1 MCGNFSDAPRRQRR
15 RREDTFQQR
24 GGLVPSMGLGDSQAR
39 SAQDEQNEV
48 AEAGEG
54 QVLEACF
61 P

>member
-1 MCGNFSDAPRRQRR
+1 
-15 RREDTFQQR
+15 
-24 GGLVPSMGLGDSQAR
+24 MGLGDSQAR